1 MNPRIRRPCAD
12 VAPGGGRDARE
23 PGESVKF
30 FVEIED
36 AEVEID
42 IEHGRDG
49 VSVTLNGETLPADLV
64 RVGTSPVY
72 SLTLGGR
79 SYEFSAHPR
88 NGKYEIVL
96 DGEPYTASV
105 MDERAKLIAEAT
117 GAGAALE
124 GGETIAAPMPGV
136 VVGVAVDEGANVAP
150 GQGVVTLE
158 AMKMEN
164 ELKCETG
171 GVVKE
176 VRVSVGQGVAQGEV
190 LVVIE

>member
-1 MNPRIRRPCAD
+1 M
-12 VAPGGGRDARE
+12 
-23 PGESVKF
+23 
-30 FVEIED
+30 
-36 AEVEID
+36 
-42 IEHGRDG
+42 
-49 VSVTLNGETLPADLV
+49 
-64 RVGTSPVY
+64 
-72 SLTLGGR
+72 TLGGR

-88 NGKYEIVL
+88 NGRYEIVL

-117 GAGAALE
+117 GTGAALE

-136 VVGVAVDEGANVAP
+136 VVGVEVEEGGNVAP